1 MHREFLEY
9 SPLHGRWTYLE
20 FDPVDPDSCTI
31 VDEFD
36 MAHVQRV
43 MDQNA
48 RLKHTGMKNEFG
60 YIAAS
65 VPAAVKH
72 IWKTEHGVDYD
83 SQDPDM
89 QKKIDRMMND
99 SDWRKLR
106 IWEGKL

>member
-20 FDPVDPDSCTI
+20 FDPADPDSCTI

-60 YIAAS
+60 YLAA
-65 VPAAVKH
+65 
-72 IWKTEHGVDYD
+72 DYD

-89 QKKIDRMMND
+89 QKKIDRMLND